1 MKRQI
6 KRVAAI
12 HDLSGFGRTSL
23 AVVIPIL
30 STMGA
35 QVCSMPTA
43 VLSTHTG
50 GFEGY
55 SFVDL
60 TDFMESTVNHWDQLQ
75 IEFDCI
81 YSGFLGSPK
90 QIQIIADFI
99 DRFSHN
105 NPLVVV
111 DPAMGDNG
119 RLYSTMTDEMIT
131 EMKHLVAK
139 ANLITPNFTE
149 ATFLLNEPYRTD
161 ITLAEMK
168 EWLVRLTE
176 MGPETA
182 IITSVP
188 YRGKSQPQHKTSV
201 IAYNK
206 GDGRFWKVTC
216 IYVPAHYPG
225 AGDTFTSV
233 LVGSLL
239 QGDSLPLAMD
249 RGVQFITGA
258 IRASYGSQQPEREG
272 VFLERVL
279 GSLNLPAIS
288 SSYEIID

>member
-30 STMGA
+30 STMGM
-35 QVCSMPTA
+35 QVCSVPTA

-60 TDFMESTVNHWDQLQ
+60 TQFMADCVNHWKKLK

-81 YSGFLGSPK
+81 YSGFLGSPR
-90 QIQIIADFI
+90 QIDIIAGFI
-99 DRFSHN
+99 DDFSGN
-105 NPLVVV
+105 DPLVVV

-119 RLYSTMTDEMIT
+119 RLYSTMNQEMVVK
-131 EMKHLVAK
+131 MRHLIAK
-139 ANLITPNFTE
+139 ADIITPNFTE
-149 ATFLLNEPYRTD
+149 AAFLLDEPYRTEV
-161 ITLAEMK
+161 TLDEMK
-168 EWLVRLTE
+168 EWLVRLSD
-176 MGPETA
+176 MGPKIA

-188 YRGKSQPQHKTSV
+188 YRGRMHPKHKTSV
-201 IAYNK
+201 IAYNRE
-206 GDGRFWKVTC
+206 DGRFWKVTC
-216 IYVPAHYPG
+216 VYIPAHYPG

-249 RGVQFITGA
+249 RGVQFITTA
-258 IRASYGSQQPEREG
+258 IRASYGSQYPEREG
-272 VFLERVL
+272 VLLERVL
-279 GSLNLPAIS
+279 GVLNMPVVS
-288 SSYEIID
+288 SSYEVL